1 MDDPR
6 ILPVS
11 ANPLDSAAAAPGG
24 AVSNVPEYTVS
35 EISGAVKR
43 TLEGNFG
50 RVRVRGEITE
60 LKRYPSGHIYF
71 SLKDEAAKLSGI
83 VWKFAVP
90 RLGMKPENGVEVIAT
105 GKLSSYPERSSYQ
118 LIVERMEYAG
128 AGALLAR
135 IEMLRVRLAAEGLFD
150 ADRKRPIPLM
160 PQVIGVVSSERG
172 AVIQDI
178 RTTIARRFPRDL
190 LLWPVPVQGEGAAER
205 IAAAIA
211 GFDALPI
218 GGPVPRP
225 DLIIVARG
233 GGSLED
239 LMAFNEEIVI
249 RAVAACRIPLISAVG
264 HETDTTLIDFASDRR
279 APTPTAAAEMA
290 IPARSDLLA
299 DLAQKVSRLIN
310 GLNRVT
316 QDQHLRLSR
325 AQRGLPDLPSLL
337 GTARQRLDDRADR
350 LGLAL
355 PNLVERRRAALQ
367 AAERRIPDLPA
378 LVRAARDRLGERGM
392 RLVLILPGL
401 IATRRAALALAEHRV
416 AGGLR
421 HAVGGMRSRA
431 GQVLGRVTAAPVQAS
446 LREARARLDG
456 TAARLESV
464 SPQAVLQRGYA
475 LVTDP
480 SGHPLTASADVKPG
494 ARLHI
499 RFADGQVKATA
510 DGGRAPVRQG
520 QLPL

>member
-6 ILPVS
+6 
-11 ANPLDSAAAAPGG
+11 ATTT
-24 AVSNVPEYTVS
+24 VSNVPEYTVS

-60 LKRYPSGHIYF
+60 LKLYPSGHIYF
-71 SLKDEAAKLSGI
+71 SLKDEAAKISGI
-83 VWKFAVP
+83 VWRNSVP

-105 GKLSSYPERSSYQ
+105 GRISSYPERSSYQ

-150 ADRKRPIPLM
+150 TDRKQPL
-160 PQVIGVVSSERG
+160 PVLPRVIGIVTSERG

-190 LLWPVPVQGEGAAER
+190 LLWPVPVQGEGAADC
-205 IAAAIA
+205 IATAIA
-211 GFDALPI
+211 GFDAMAA
-218 GGPVPRP
+218 GGAVPRP

-299 DLAQKVSRLIN
+299 DVAQKVSRLIG

-316 QDQHLRLSR
+316 QDSHLRLSR
-325 AQRGLPDLPSLL
+325 AQRGLPDLPALV
-337 GTARQRLDDRADR
+337 GTARQRLDDRTDR
-350 LGLAL
+350 LIIAL
-355 PNLVERRRAALQ
+355 PNLVERRRSALV
-367 AAERRIPDLPA
+367 AAERRIPDLPS
-378 LVRAARDRLGERGM
+378 LLRQSRERLIERGV
-392 RLVLILPGL
+392 RLTLTLPNL
-401 IATRRAALALAEHRV
+401 IATRRSALVLADQRV
-416 AGGLR
+416 MAGLR
-421 HAVGGMRSRA
+421 HVVAGMRGRA
-431 GQVLGRVTAAPVQAS
+431 SHVLGRVTAAPVQAG
-446 LREARARLDG
+446 LREARARLEG
-456 TAARLESV
+456 CGARLESV
-464 SPQAVLQRGYA
+464 SPLAVLQRGYA

-480 SGHPLTASADVKPG
+480 SGHPLTSAASVRPG
-494 ARLHI
+494 ARLHV

-510 DGGRAPVRQG
+510 DGGKAPVRQG
-520 QLPL
+520 SLPL